1 LKSKYPA
8 AAVAYL
14 SNISLRWAIS
24 LVIPVLGVLLAGT
37 WLTAKILTD
46 DLLNKDATEA
56 ARTWAEFLAVNV
68 PDLEQIAAGEL
79 PSTTSL
85 SFFEATRKAGK
96 VFRFVIFNRDGYSQL
111 VSDRSRI
118 AAVDLS
124 EFSSQ
129 AAYAAK
135 TGQPVVYIRSGSFE
149 NRSNYVAEAF
159 VPVVINGQTVATVG
173 DFVDETANR
182 DYFYYDALLASVA
195 LCGLTALAFGV
206 PAIAWY
212 RRTREKQQAD
222 RRIRFLAHHDVLT
235 GLPNR
240 ARLIERLQGAL
251 AVLPSTGG
259 SIAVHFIDIDY
270 FKQVNDT
277 FGHDG
282 GDFLLGSIGRRLN
295 ATTRIEDMVARFGGD
310 EFVIV
315 QTGLVD
321 KAQAEAFAKRI
332 MSILSAPMYFKE
344 LEICA
349 TSTIGVALAPT
360 DGVTPERLLTSAD
373 LALYAGKTSGR
384 NCIRFF
390 APEMDEAMQKRG
402 ALEKILRDAVAHE
415 GLLLQYQPVIEMS
428 DRHLVGFE
436 ALVRLPAP
444 DGTLIA
450 PATFIPLAEE
460 LRLIDKI
467 GAWVLREA
475 CSTAMSWPERLTVA
489 VNLSPAQFASGS
501 IEDTVARALKDSG
514 LEPHRLEL
522 EITETLLLA
531 NTEAT
536 IAALRKLERI
546 PVI

>member
-1 LKSKYPA
+1 
-8 AAVAYL
+8 
-14 SNISLRWAIS
+14 
-24 LVIPVLGVLLAGT
+24 
-37 WLTAKILTD
+37 
-46 DLLNKDATEA
+46 EA

-135 TGQPVVYIRSGSFE
+135 SGRAVVYIRSGSFE
-149 NRSNYVAEAF
+149 NQSNYVAEAF

-195 LCGLTALAFGV
+195 LCGLTGLAFGV

-270 FKQVNDT
+270 FKQVDDT

-282 GDFLLGSIGRRLN
+282 GDFLLGSIGRLLN
-295 ATTRIEDMVARFGGD
+295 AMTRIEDMVARFGGD

-315 QTGLVD
+315 QTG
-321 KAQAEAFAKRI
+321 
-332 MSILSAPMYFKE
+332 
-344 LEICA
+344 
-349 TSTIGVALAPT
+349 
-360 DGVTPERLLTSAD
+360 
-373 LALYAGKTSGR
+373 
-384 NCIRFF
+384 
-390 APEMDEAMQKRG
+390 
-402 ALEKILRDAVAHE
+402 
-415 GLLLQYQPVIEMS
+415 
-428 DRHLVGFE
+428 
-436 ALVRLPAP
+436 
-444 DGTLIA
+444 
-450 PATFIPLAEE
+450 
-460 LRLIDKI
+460 
-467 GAWVLREA
+467 
-475 CSTAMSWPERLTVA
+475 
-489 VNLSPAQFASGS
+489 
-501 IEDTVARALKDSG
+501 
-514 LEPHRLEL
+514 
-522 EITETLLLA
+522 
-531 NTEAT
+531 
-536 IAALRKLERI
+536 
-546 PVI
+546 